1 MELKV
6 LNFHQLILNT
16 VIFNKINNNGVQT
29 HTDNKFKI
37 QILSAF
43 DGINDEGPD
52 AVYLIPLKLNEKF
65 YTLIS

>member
-6 LNFHQLILNT
+6 LNFHQIILNT
-16 VIFNKINNNGVQT
+16 VIFNKKNNNGVQT

-43 DGINDEGPD
+43 YDIND
-52 AVYLIPLKLNEKF
+52 
-65 YTLIS
+65 